1 MRLRRFELLGA
12 TVVLL
17 YIVFFSL
24 NPPAVVRSVLST
36 SVGLAAVFGAA
47 LYTTLYVSK
56 AVGGLAI
63 LAFLL
68 SMTKVTEH
76 LDNPPATGS
85 ASTTGGASTTGS
97 ASTSGSAS
105 TTGSASTPA
114 ASGTT
119 SSTSTTPPPAT
130 VPPVTSTT
138 PPATGQQALA
148 AGPIPQST
156 TATAPVPRERMPA
169 ASSAPPKPVMSC
181 NIENFASF

>member
-1 MRLRRFELLGA
+1 MRLRRYELLGA

-36 SVGLAAVFGAA
+36 SVGMAAVFGAA
-47 LYTTLYVSK
+47 LYATLYVSK

-76 LDNPPATGS
+76 LDNPIP
-85 ASTTGGASTTGS
+85 
-97 ASTSGSAS
+97 
-105 TTGSASTPA
+105 PA
-114 ASGTT
+114 AGG
-119 SSTSTTPPPAT
+119 TPPAAAPPAAGGT
-130 VPPVTSTT
+130 PPAAVPPVTSTT

-148 AGPIPQST
+148 EAPIPQST
-156 TATAPVPRERMPA
+156 TSSAPVPLARMPP